1 MNVISLPSA
10 LRPAK
15 YRLNFWERVTK
26 MDVKVTRNLSAYK
39 STMAAVKGTEKGGSV
54 LAHVDS
60 RVRNDEI
67 HISGEAMKKQEAAK
81 LSSSIHKSM
90 DAGAGPKRLA
100 QIKKQVQE
108 GSYQVSAELIARRLM
123 SGL

>member
-1 MNVISLPSA
+1 MGKGDENGC
-10 LRPAK
+10 
-15 YRLNFWERVTK
+15 
-26 MDVKVTRNLSAYK
+26 K
-39 STMAAVKGTEKGGSV
+39 SNQEFICIQKHNGCGKGNGKGGSV
-54 LAHVDS
+54 LAHADS

-67 HISGEAMKKQEAAK
+67 HISSEAMKKQEAAK

-100 QIKKQVQE
+100 QIKQQVQD

>member
-1 MNVISLPSA
+1 
-10 LRPAK
+10 
-15 YRLNFWERVTK
+15 
-26 MDVKVTRNLSAYK
+26 
-39 STMAAVKGTEKGGSV
+39 
-54 LAHVDS
+54 
-60 RVRNDEI
+60 
-67 HISGEAMKKQEAAK
+67 MKKQEAAK

-100 QIKKQVQE
+100 QIKQQVQD